1 MVYNIGDPV
10 VVNVGNKK
18 LNGIILNIDENIF
31 TIIYVGK
38 NDYGTA
44 FAITDNFTEKDIIV
58 VE

>member
-10 VVNVGNKK
+10 IVNVGNKK
-18 LNGIILNIDENIF
+18 LNGIILNINENIF

-38 NDYGTA
+38 NDYGAA